1 MNLPEELIIKRDSS
15 RIKLTNKGSII
26 EFINSYDNIEVL
38 EKYLNALKKQQKLKT
53 EEIDEIINATESRL
67 SELETPTN
75 NFLNQFNEVKNDN
88 NALAN
93 FYESQIFYLNGIFN
107 DIKNNK
113 AKDRQI
119 NIMLNFLRFCVD
131 REKNEQLQ
139 NFRTTQMLFDKFFQ
153 EYREGKIV
161 LEIKYIEIIETI
173 AQIKFE
179 VLNKVDDSAMD
190 YAESG
195 YQTAKT
201 YALTNNPNKGHALT
215 EDDNITKLGSA
226 AFITTAIVLQA
237 TLLLTLILSLL
248 ALVK

>member
-15 RIKLTNKGSII
+15 RIKLTNKDSII

-38 EKYLNALKKQQKLKT
+38 EKYLNALQKQQKLKT
-53 EEIDEIINATESRL
+53 EEIDEIIKVTESRINQL
-67 SELETPTN
+67 ELNTN

-113 AKDRQI
+113 AKDREI

-139 NFRTTQMLFDKFFQ
+139 NFRATQMLFDKFFQ
-153 EYREGKIV
+153 EYRESKIE
-161 LEIKYIEIIETI
+161 LDGKYIEIIETI

>member
-1 MNLPEELIIKRDSS
+1 MNLPEELIIKRDLS
-15 RIKLTNKGSII
+15 RIKLTNKESII
-26 EFINSYDNIEVL
+26 EFINSYDNTEVL

-53 EEIDEIINATESRL
+53 EEIAEIINATESRL
-67 SELETPTN
+67 NELETPTN
-75 NFLNQFNEVKNDN
+75 NFLNKYNEIKNDN

-107 DIKNNK
+107 DIKQNK
-113 AKDRQI
+113 ANDRQI
-119 NIMLNFLRFCVD
+119 NIILNFLRFCVD

-139 NFRTTQMLFDKFFQ
+139 NFRATQMLFDKFFQ

-161 LEIKYIEIIETI
+161 LESKYIEIVETI

-215 EDDNITKLGSA
+215 EEDNITKLGSA

>member
-15 RIKLTNKGSII
+15 RIKLTNKDSII

-38 EKYLNALKKQQKLKT
+38 EKYLNALQKQQKLKT
-53 EEIDEIINATESRL
+53 EEIDEIIKVTESRINQL
-67 SELETPTN
+67 ELNTN

-113 AKDRQI
+113 AKDREI

-139 NFRTTQMLFDKFFQ
+139 NFRATQMLFDKFFQ
-153 EYREGKIV
+153 EYRESKIA
-161 LEIKYIEIIETI
+161 LDGKYIEIIETI

>member
-15 RIKLTNKGSII
+15 RIKLTNKDSII
-26 EFINSYDNIEVL
+26 EFINLYDNIEVL
-38 EKYLNALKKQQKLKT
+38 EKYLNALKKQQKLPPEEL
-53 EEIDEIINATESRL
+53 EEIIKVTESRINQL
-67 SELETPTN
+67 ELNTN

-139 NFRTTQMLFDKFFQ
+139 NFRATQMLFDKFFQ
-153 EYREGKIV
+153 EYRESKIV
-161 LEIKYIEIIETI
+161 LNSKYIEILETI